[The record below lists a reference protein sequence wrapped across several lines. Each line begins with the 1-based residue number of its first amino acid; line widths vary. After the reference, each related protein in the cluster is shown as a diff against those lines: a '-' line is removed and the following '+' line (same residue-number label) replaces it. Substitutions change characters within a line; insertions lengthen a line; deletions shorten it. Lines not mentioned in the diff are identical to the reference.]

1 MSELL
6 LPEED
11 ELIVLPWQGRVLEND
26 TAPILASPAGVGAG
40 KSRLLVEWVTHR
52 GWVNAPIPSMLVEPT
67 YGMVT
72 DILLPHFEEIYDERK
87 IRYRWVGPQ
96 GGGRKSSTI
105 TVMPGGGVPDF
116 DILLR
121 SADDPKRLDGKNL
134 GAAGIDEA
142 GQCKAGTIDRVR
154 RRVRHPHARIRQ
166 LFITGTPEDLGEYY
180 DWCEGKPQPGTVLVR
195 ADTSEN
201 IYLPDDYITTT
212 LSHLDEDDRAQYMRG
227 FFITKG
233 SRAYR
238 AFNRGI
244 HAMSSGWKLQPR
256 ERIEVGAD
264 FNVAKMSWVASVTR
278 GDECHVF
285 DEVIGWDTTTED
297 QGELLTRRLQER
309 CRDDLGF
316 FPTVEEIRKRT
327 TIYTDP
333 SAKNRSTRASRSD
346 VVQLEDMGFEVE
358 CSHDTIPVRDRMATV
373 NSRFK
378 DPACFVDV
386 TRCALL
392 TKALEQQP
400 RDSNG
405 DPVKLKDPKKD
416 MSAETDALGYLLYG
430 HPDWRATMP
439 KGNSGFHMGN
449 YMGA

>member
-1 MSELL
+1 M
-6 LPEED
+6 PQA
-11 ELIVLPWQGRVLEND
+11 IKVLPWQGRVLTD
-26 TAPILASPAGVGAG
+26 HLSPILASPAGVGAG
-40 KSRLLVEWVTHR
+40 KSRLLVEWITHR
-52 GWVNAPIPSMLVEPT
+52 GWVNSPIPSMLVEPT
-67 YGMVT
+67 FGMVT

-105 TVMPGGGVPDF
+105 TVRPGGGVPDF

-142 GQCKAGTIDRVR
+142 GQCKRGTIDRVR
-154 RRVRHPHARIRQ
+154 RRVRHPKATIRQ

-180 DWCEGKPQPGTVLVR
+180 EWCEGKPQAGTNLIR
-195 ADTSEN
+195 ADTTEN
-201 IYLPDDYITTT
+201 IYLPDDYVSTT

-244 HAMSSGWKLQPR
+244 HALPSSWKLGN

-264 FNVAKMSWVASVTR
+264 FNVAKMSWVESVKR

-285 DEVIGWDTTTED
+285 GEAIGWDTTTED
-297 QGELLTRRLQER
+297 QGHMLTRHLQER
-309 CRDDLGF
+309 LHRDTGKWV
-316 FPTVEEIRKRT
+316 TNEEVRRRT
-327 TIYTDP
+327 TIYADP

-346 VVQLEDMGFEVE
+346 VQQLREMGFEVV
-358 CSHDTIPVRDRMATV
+358 CAHAPIPVKDRMATV

-378 DPACFVDV
+378 EPKCFVDV
-386 TRCALL
+386 LECKML
-392 TKALEQQP
+392 TKALEQQG
-400 RDSNG
+400 RDMNG
-405 DPVKLKDPKKD
+405 EPVKDKDPKKD
-416 MSAETDALGYLLYG
+416 MSAESDALGYLLHG
-430 HPDWRATMP
+430 HSEWRATMP
-439 KGNSGFHMGN
+439 RGNGGMHIGN
-449 YMGA
+449 YVGA